1 MEFLHHGLLHLGRLD
16 RPKAL
21 MLPAEPFRPKR
32 ADWLQAAVVAA
43 ALFALYAATAPRT
56 VALEDDGLFILS
68 SYFLGIEHPPGYPLF
83 IWIGHL
89 FTYLPFGSVA
99 YRVHLASALFGA
111 LTGGA
116 AWLCARALIGGRL
129 PAYLAA
135 FALGVSPV
143 FWSQAIIAEVYT
155 LNTFFFLVLV
165 FMGLQA
171 CPPST
176 LAPASPGRSRMLSW
190 MALVFGLSLSNH
202 YPLML
207 LVAPA
212 FVILLWP
219 LRGELLSRFG
229 MLSWLVIVGVLPYA
243 WMVRRSWQALPISF
257 DGPLDT
263 LYEVFFFVSRA
274 GYADIDHSVSA
285 GWLDRIRFFEF
296 FGGELLR
303 QFALVGTLLAVA
315 GLVVQWRILGRR
327 VGAFLTVA
335 FLMPSAGLL
344 LLLGF
349 DYDSFRAHVFHVYPL
364 PAYAICALWMGLG
377 FAWAVQRYA
386 RRPSHAA
393 LAGAALLA
401 LIFALGARTNL
412 LASDD
417 WGARYAQA
425 VLRALPEN
433 AVVIAQG
440 EPDLAPMAYFHMIEN
455 WRPDITM
462 YQPKGLILGNRLF
475 HPLRTDEDTQQRVLQ
490 EMIDRQSA
498 PVVFTL
504 DSYPR
509 YAQRDHWLYVEVDKS
524 STDPERVTVDVPEE
538 AVRFFEESIL
548 GVDDTSAW
556 VAFIQGELRR
566 HYAMLLARSLPRG
579 QTLDE
584 RTRRHIDL
592 LEKNFYGALGIAE
605 GMMANEAGYPA
616 GVVGGFLDRARDAM
630 PSDVPKEHLS
640 RFFYIRGILRDNLRD
655 SPGAARDLETAVSV
669 WPAPSNPAF
678 KALRD
683 HYRETGNEAAA
694 AAVEERVK
702 QLKRRRGG

>member
-1 MEFLHHGLLHLGRLD
+1 VELLYDGVLHLGRLD
-16 RPKAL
+16 GRKAL

-32 ADWLQAAVVAA
+32 ADWLQAGVVAA
-43 ALFALYAATAPRT
+43 ALFALYACTAPRT

-83 IWIGHL
+83 TLIGHL

-111 LTGGA
+111 LTGAA
-116 AWLCARALIGGRL
+116 AWLCARSLIDGRL

-135 FALGVSPV
+135 LALGVSPV

-165 FMGLQA
+165 FMGLRA
-171 CPPST
+171 CPPSMQ
-176 LAPASPGRSRMLSW
+176 APASPGGSRVLPW

-202 YPLML
+202 WPLML

-212 FVILLWP
+212 FAILLWP
-219 LRGELLSRFG
+219 LRRELLSRFG
-229 MLSWLVIVGVLPYA
+229 ILSWLVILGLLPYA
-243 WMVRRSWQALPISF
+243 WMVHRSWTALPISF
-257 DGPLDT
+257 NGPLETFD
-263 LYEVFFFVSRA
+263 EIFFFVSRS
-274 GYADIDHSVSA
+274 GYAEIDHSVSA

-303 QFALVGTLLAVA
+303 QFAVVGTLLAAA
-315 GLVVQWRILGRR
+315 GFAVQWRVLGRR
-327 VGAFLTVA
+327 TGAFLTVA
-335 FLMPSAGLL
+335 FLMPSAVLL
-344 LLLGF
+344 LLLGL
-349 DYDSFRAHVFHVYPL
+349 DYDSFRGHLFHVFPL

-393 LAGAALLA
+393 ALGAALLA

-412 LASDD
+412 LASQD

-433 AVVIAQG
+433 AVVFAQG
-440 EPDLAPMAYFHMIEN
+440 DPDLAPMAYFHMIEN
-455 WRPDITM
+455 WRPDITL
-462 YQPKGLILGNRLF
+462 YQPAGLILGNRLF
-475 HPLRTDEDTQQRVLQ
+475 HPRRTDGDTQQGMLH
-490 EMIDRQSA
+490 EMIDRQTA

-504 DSYPR
+504 DTYPR
-509 YAQRDHWLYVEVDKS
+509 YAQRDRWLYVEVDKS
-524 STDPERVTVDVPEE
+524 STDGEQVTVDIPEE
-538 AVRFFEESIL
+538 AVQFFEESIL
-548 GVDDTSAW
+548 GVDDANAW

-579 QTLDE
+579 QPPDE
-584 RTRRHIDL
+584 RTRRHLDL
-592 LEKNFYGALGIAE
+592 LAKDFHGALGIVE
-605 GMMANEAGYPA
+605 GLLANKDGYPA
-616 GVVGGFLDRARDAM
+616 GVVGGFLEKARDTM

-640 RFFYIRGILRDNLRD
+640 RFFYIRGVVRANLRD

-678 KALRD
+678 KALQD
-683 HYRETGNEAAA
+683 HYRRTGDEGAAN
-694 AAVEERVK
+694 AVEERVK
-702 QLKRRRGG
+702 QLKRRKSR